1 MEATYASKGVAGTGL
16 GFGIAGTALALLQG
30 GGLGGLFGGW
40 GCNGGTAVAGGMGLA
55 ALAEKD
61 AKIAQLSAELETDR
75 KLVQVWDNLNTKRE
89 ATDLK
94 VAILEAKCETMQY
107 LLGSITKESYRIRP
121 SAPAGVLL
129 PLLLLMEQA
138 LEQALQTVLLRHL
151 QSNVD

>member
-61 AKIAQLSAELETDR
+61 AKIAELRSELDTDR
-75 KLVQVWDNLNTKRE
+75 KLVQVWDNINTKRE
-89 ATDLK
+89 ATDREVSVLK
-94 VAILEAKCETMQY
+94 ARCDY
-107 LLGSITKESYRIRP
+107 LQSVLGSITKVVIP
-121 SAPAGVLL
+121 NSAVCPGWGSVTIATSGGTSGGAGGSS
-129 PLLLLMEQA
+129 A
-138 LEQALQTVLLRHL
+138 T
-151 QSNVD
+151 

>member
-61 AKIAQLSAELETDR
+61 AKIAELRAELDTDR

-89 ATDLK
+89 TTDKEVSALK
-94 VAILEAKCETMQY
+94 AKCDYLQY
-107 LLGSITKESYRIRP
+107 VLGNITKVVVPNDAVCPGWGSVTIT
-121 SAPAGVLL
+121 PAAG
-129 PLLLLMEQA
+129 A
-138 LEQALQTVLLRHL
+138 GAGTAA
-151 QSNVD
+151 NAAAAAK